1 MCSIDKRPATAP
13 AITKIKTVLY
23 IITKKANEVNAEEG
37 FYSFKILLCG
47 ISLLAFLLG
56 IDYYGSK

>member
-23 IITKKANEVNAEEG
+23 IITKKASEVNAKDG
-37 FYSFKILLCG
+37 F
-47 ISLLAFLLG
+47 LLAFLLE